1 MTNFVCIR
9 QPSALTYFKGVCHL
23 NLALISLMVLLLA
36 RVIRCSVVVG
46 DERNRIKKNKK
57 KATKQQPQI
66 GGVHTVPSLIEK
78 GYSFVNVS
86 FFPFCLG
93 DPHPPPPPK
102 KNA

>member
-9 QPSALTYFKGVCHL
+9 QPSALYITYFKGVCHL

-57 KATKQQPQI
+57 KATKTI
-66 GGVHTVPSLIEK
+66 TTTIDWRRA
-78 GYSFVNVS
+78 
-86 FFPFCLG
+86 FCAATYRKRILFR
-93 DPHPPPPPK
+93 
-102 KNA
+102 